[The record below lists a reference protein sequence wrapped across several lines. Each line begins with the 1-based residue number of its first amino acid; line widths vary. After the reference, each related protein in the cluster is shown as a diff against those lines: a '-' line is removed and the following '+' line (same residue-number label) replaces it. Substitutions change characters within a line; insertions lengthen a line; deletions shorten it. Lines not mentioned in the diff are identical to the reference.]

1 MDFLRSDKH
10 KDTNEFIELILSH
23 QQFPTITRPT
33 RIARHSATLINNII
47 VNQRHC
53 ENYISMILIDDMSDH
68 LPCLT
73 VLKNVIPHKNEKLKF
88 KARCLKG
95 LVRVQEELAAMDWS
109 ALEKVTDVDIQTEL
123 LQEKMKKLLDAHC
136 PEKELTISSRT
147 LRREPWLTKGL
158 MTSCRKSRELYKKT
172 LDLSTN
178 NCLSVLK
185 YKQYSNTLT
194 RLKRHAKVTYYQSKC
209 AEFRNNTKN
218 LWKIINKITGKV
230 NNKSEVIDCI
240 RIDKVRCYSSQLIAN
255 EFGEFFASIGRTYA
269 NKIPKAKQDLHYY
282 LSKIP
287 CEEKSIYLLPT
298 TACEI
303 SKLICKLPNKSS
315 SGYDK
320 INNILLKKLNK
331 ELSVPIAMICN
342 NSLKSGKFPTQMK
355 TAIVV
360 PLYKS
365 KGRDYVNN
373 YRPISLLMTISKLL
387 EKVIYKRVY
396 GFLTETK
403 QIYDSQYGFRA
414 GHSCENA
421 ISEVLGE
428 IVKALQNGKTTVC
441 ILLDLSKA
449 FDSLEHDMIFKKMER
464 YGLRGICLK
473 WFESYLHG
481 RHIQVKCKT
490 GQSTE
495 SYSNLYEIDYGTPQG
510 SCLGPL
516 IFMLFCNDLRLHLD
530 YLKGIQFAD
539 DSTLLKSHSN
549 LRYLKFCI
557 EQDLE
562 VIQDWF
568 NANKLT
574 LNVDKTVCMVFSPKN
589 SNIKMKINLSGVE
602 LPVVPVSKFLGLW
615 IDSKL
620 NWNEHLRRLTTRLYS
635 RLGLLK
641 RSKNLL
647 DSNSRKI
654 LYFAQ
659 FHSILSYGLLVW
671 GNMITQTQMKKI
683 SKLQETAVQLI
694 EPNSKIESIYKKHGI
709 LPIEKL
715 IELENYKVWYK
726 YYHNLIPVKLR
737 GIMTVDSNQNSIVK
751 KHGYNTRQRKEL
763 NLPKA
768 DGLYK
773 KTFFVK
779 GLCDYSKLTTAVKA
793 TPSLCQFIQ
802 ECKHILLS

>member
-1 MDFLRSDKH
+1 MA
-10 KDTNEFIELILSH
+10 N
-23 QQFPTITRPT
+23 
-33 RIARHSATLINNII
+33 
-47 VNQRHC
+47 
-53 ENYISMILIDDMSDH
+53 
-68 LPCLT
+68 
-73 VLKNVIPHKNEKLKF
+73 
-88 KARCLKG
+88 KG
-95 LVRVQEELAAMDWS
+95 TYDQ
-109 ALEKVTDVDIQTEL
+109 
-123 LQEKMKKLLDAHC
+123 LQE
-136 PEKELTISSRT
+136 IQRT
-147 LRREPWLTKGL
+147 VQ
-158 MTSCRKSRELYKKT
+158 KT
-172 LDLSTN
+172 LDLTTN
-178 NCLSVLK
+178 NRLSVLQ
-185 YKQYSNTLT
+185 YKQYSNTLS
-194 RLKRHAKVTYYQSKC
+194 RLKRHAKVAYYQSKC

-218 LWKIINKITGKV
+218 LWKLINKITGKI

-240 RIDKVRCYSSQLIAN
+240 RIDNITCYSSQLIAN
-255 EFGEFFASIGRTYA
+255 EFGKFFASIGRTYA
-269 NKIPKAKQDLHYY
+269 NKIPNSKQDPHYY
-282 LSKIP
+282 LDKIP
-287 CEEKSIYLLPT
+287 LEEKSIYLVPT
-298 TACEI
+298 TASEI
-303 SKLICKLPNKSS
+303 GKLICKLPNKSS

-373 YRPISLLMTISKLL
+373 YRPISLLLTISKLL

-428 IVKALQNGKTTVC
+428 IVKALQNGKMTVC

-464 YGLRGICLK
+464 YGLRGVCLK

-481 RHIQVKCKT
+481 RQIRIKCKT
-490 GQSTE
+490 GQATDT
-495 SYSNLYEIDYGTPQG
+495 YSDLYDIDYGTPQG

-516 IFMLFCNDLRLHLD
+516 IFMLFCNDLRLQLD
-530 YLKGIQFAD
+530 YLKGVQFAD

-557 EQDLE
+557 EHDLKL
-562 VIQDWF
+562 IQDWF

-589 SNIKMKINLSGVE
+589 SNTEMKINFSGVE

-620 NWNEHLRRLTTRLYS
+620 NWNEHLRRLFTRLYS

-647 DSNSRKI
+647 DPHSKKI

-659 FHSILSYGLLVW
+659 FQSILSYGLLVW
-671 GNMITQTQMKKI
+671 GNMINQTQMNKL

-694 EPNSKIESIYKKHGI
+694 EPKNSVESIYKKHGI
-709 LPIEKL
+709 LPVEKL
-715 IELENYKVWYK
+715 LVLENYKVWYK
-726 YYHNLIPVKLR
+726 FYHNLIPAKLKS
-737 GIMTVDSNQNSIVK
+737 IMTVDADQKSIEK
-751 KHGYNTRQRKEL
+751 KHKYNTRHRKEL

-779 GLCDYSKLTTAVKA
+779 GLCEYSKLGNAVKA
-793 TPSLCQFIQ
+793 ASSLGQFTR
-802 ECKHILLS
+802 ECKRMLQGY